1 MKRLK
6 ARKLLFG
13 ISCCYTSKNVE
24 VIGSEKY
31 FDSMIDMGA
40 KFAWLFTYMP
50 IGAAAVPELIATAE
64 QRKFMYDQ
72 IHKFRKTKPLFTMD
86 FWNDGDAVGGCIAGG
101 RGYCHINANGDM
113 DPCVFI
119 HYSDSNIRQ
128 KSLLEAMQS
137 PMFMAYHDGQ
147 PFNDNMLRP
156 CPMLENPEKL
166 RAMVEASGAHSTDMQ
181 SPETAD
187 HLCAKC
193 DAYAACWKPAADALW
208 AENRAAK
215 AARKG

>member
-1 MKRLK
+1 
-6 ARKLLFG
+6 
-13 ISCCYTSKNVE
+13 
-24 VIGSEKY
+24 
-31 FDSMIDMGA
+31 
-40 KFAWLFTYMP
+40 
-50 IGAAAVPELIATAE
+50 
-64 QRKFMYDQ
+64 
-72 IHKFRKTKPLFTMD
+72 
-86 FWNDGDAVGGCIAGG
+86 
-101 RGYCHINANGDM
+101 M

-166 RAMVEASGAHSTDMQ
+166 RAIVEASGAHSTDMQ
-181 SPETAD
+181 SPETSD

>member
-1 MKRLK
+1 
-6 ARKLLFG
+6 
-13 ISCCYTSKNVE
+13 
-24 VIGSEKY
+24 
-31 FDSMIDMGA
+31 
-40 KFAWLFTYMP
+40 
-50 IGAAAVPELIATAE
+50 
-64 QRKFMYDQ
+64 
-72 IHKFRKTKPLFTMD
+72 
-86 FWNDGDAVGGCIAGG
+86 
-101 RGYCHINANGDM
+101 M

-193 DAYAACWKPAADALW
+193 AAYAACRKPAADALW

-215 AARKG
+215 AAKKG